1 MNQDGVTST
10 QEVRLRER
18 FHLLHKYK
26 YKCASAARRAFGT
39 KFYFLKQSRKV
50 PCQMHFQRAIDRW
63 METVSVRPMVC
74 AGPPRIS
81 QECSRS
87 QRFFLLNPEAQ
98 FREVV
103 DKLGM
108 LVCPSRPKKFGR
120 AQVSGHLGKIAQITP
135 GFL

>member
-1 MNQDGVTST
+1 MASPPRKKFGFGKDSTFSTSISTST
-10 QEVRLRER
+10 SVYQQGEG
-18 FHLLHKYK
+18 HLGQSFFL
-26 YKCASAARRAFGT
+26 
-39 KFYFLKQSRKV
+39 LKQSRKV
-50 PCQMHFQRAIDRW
+50 TCQMHFRRAIDRW
-63 METVSVRPMVC
+63 METVYVRPMVR

-120 AQVSGHLGKIAQITP
+120 ARVSGHLGKIARITP